1 MTFTKEQIT
10 YLESL
15 PAVEHATA
23 TRITYTDAF
32 KTQCLERYIQGDSP
46 TGLFREAGLDPKIV
60 GYKRIERS
68 FARWR
73 DLHDVPAYPR
83 TPGLDGRGLDG
94 RGGMRPIRTDANT
107 NTDTIDATDAMN
119 AMDILD
125 ATQYTPTNA
134 SEATAPDPRDL
145 LIARQLHRIDE
156 LERELA
162 ELLHVRAA

>member
-1 MTFTKEQIT
+1 MTFTKEQIA

-46 TGLFREAGLDPKIV
+46 TALFREAGLDPKIV

-83 TPGLDGRGLDG
+83 TPGLDGHGLDG
-94 RGGMRPIRTDANT
+94 RHGIRLIHTDANT
-107 NTDTIDATDAMN
+107 DTMDAMDEMS

-125 ATQYTPTNA
+125 ATQYTSTGA
-134 SEATAPDPRDL
+134 SEATDPDPRDL

-162 ELLHVRAA
+162 KLLHVRAA

>member
-1 MTFTKEQIT
+1 MTFTKEQIK

-23 TRITYTDAF
+23 TRITYADAF
-32 KTQCLERYIQGDSP
+32 KRQCLERYSSSASP
-46 TGLFREAGLDPKIV
+46 TALFREAGLDPKLV

-73 DLHDVPAYPR
+73 NRHDVPQYSP
-83 TPGLDGRGLDG
+83 
-94 RGGMRPIRTDANT
+94 DA
-107 NTDTIDATDAMN
+107 
-119 AMDILD
+119 
-125 ATQYTPTNA
+125 
-134 SEATAPDPRDL
+134 ATAKIDSSPFADDLPNMAGADPRDL

-162 ELLHVRAA
+162 DLLRVTAV